1 MKKKRKNNEG
11 ITKLIKETQMAEEY
25 AANPSA
31 FHLFTPDE
39 YINLVIDFLE
49 RLSPTIVLERFV
61 SQSPSSLL
69 ATEGWGIK
77 NYEFV
82 DKLRKRLEE
91 RNTWQGR
98 RYATIGRK

>member
-39 YINLVIDFLE
+39 YIDLVIDFLE
-49 RLSPTIVLERFV
+49 RLSPAIVLERFV
-61 SQSPSSLL
+61 SQSPSSHL
-69 ATEGWGIK
+69 ATEC
-77 NYEFV
+77 
-82 DKLRKRLEE
+82 
-91 RNTWQGR
+91 
-98 RYATIGRK
+98 

>member
-1 MKKKRKNNEG
+1 
-11 ITKLIKETQMAEEY
+11 MAEEY

-49 RLSPTIVLERFV
+49 RLSPAIVIERFV

-69 ATEGWGIK
+69 ATEG
-77 NYEFV
+77 
-82 DKLRKRLEE
+82 
-91 RNTWQGR
+91 
-98 RYATIGRK
+98 